1 MITSAGLTLIFGL
14 TFLVVGGA
22 TFFAW
27 AFVDR
32 DDQESS
38 GEESPDIL
46 KKERLSALSALAAVL
61 SRASFAQP
69 LKTLLNEAAVSW
81 TVGRT
86 LLTMLLAAGAALAL
100 LVRSDSVPV
109 WGSVAVA
116 AAAGFL
122 PVFWVQGRRSKRLRA
137 VEGQLPEALD
147 FISRALV
154 AGHSLPMSLE
164 LLAEEIGPPLA
175 GELRKT
181 VDEYNV
187 GASMEQ
193 SLENLSDRVPSVDI
207 RFFASA
213 IMTQSRTGGSLHE
226 LLDGLADTIRERGT
240 LRGQVRALTANG
252 RMTAVVLSLLPA
264 LLGGIMYFVNTEYFM
279 LLVRHPIGKTLLF
292 VAICSQFAAYFVIQ
306 KIVDI
311 KV

>member
-1 MITSAGLTLIFGL
+1 MSMLNGFGLIFAA
-14 TFLVVGGA
+14 TFLVVGGSA
-22 TFFAW
+22 LFAW
-27 AFVDR
+27 SFLDR
-32 DDQESS
+32 GQDGSS
-38 GEESPDIL
+38 DGPDIL
-46 KKERLSALSALAAVL
+46 KKERLSALSTLSLLL

-69 LKTLLNEAAVSW
+69 LKRLLSEANVDW

-86 LLTMLLAAGAALAL
+86 LLTMLLISGGAFAVL
-100 LVRSDSVPV
+100 LRLDFVPF
-109 WGSVAVA
+109 GGAVA
-116 AAAGFL
+116 ISLAASAL
-122 PVFWVQGRRSKRLRA
+122 PIFWIQAQRAKRLRT
-137 VEGQLPEALD
+137 VEAQLPEALD

-154 AGHSLPMSLE
+154 AGHSLPMTLE

-193 SLENLSDRVPSVDI
+193 ALENLSQRVPSVDI

-226 LLDGLADTIRERGT
+226 LLEGLADTIRERGT

-252 RMTAVVLSLLPA
+252 RMTAIVLSLLPLFLA
-264 LLGGIMYFVNTEYFM
+264 IIMYVVNTEYFL
-279 LLVRHPIGKTLLF
+279 LLVQHPIGKTLLLA
-292 VAICSQFAAYFVIQ
+292 AICAQVIAYFVIQ
-306 KIVDI
+306 RIVDI

>member
-1 MITSAGLTLIFGL
+1 MISSAGFALIFGL
-14 TFLVVGGA
+14 TFLAVGSA
-22 TFFAW
+22 VFFAW
-27 AFVDR
+27 SFLDR
-32 DDQESS
+32 DS
-38 GEESPDIL
+38 GEDALEDSPDIL
-46 KKERLSALSALAAVL
+46 KKERLSALSTLAAIL
-61 SRASFAQP
+61 SRAAFAQP
-69 LKTLLNEAAVSW
+69 LKTLLNEAAVQW

-86 LLTMLLAAGAALAL
+86 LLTMLLAGGASFVVLS
-100 LVRSDSVPV
+100 RSGFVPV
-109 WGSVAVA
+109 WGAAVVSI
-116 AAAGFL
+116 AAGFL
-122 PVFWVQGRRSKRLRA
+122 PILWVRSRRAKRLRS

-193 SLENLSDRVPSVDI
+193 SLENLSERVPSVDI

-252 RMTAVVLSLLPA
+252 RMTAIVLSALPA
-264 LLGGIMYFVNTEYFM
+264 FLAAIMYFVNTEYFM
-279 LLVRHPIGKTLLF
+279 LLVGHPVGKTLLF
-292 VAICSQFAAYFVIQ
+292 VAVCSQFAAYFVIQ

>member
-1 MITSAGLTLIFGL
+1 MSMLNGFGLIFAA
-14 TFLVVGGA
+14 TFLVVGGS
-22 TFFAW
+22 TLFAW
-27 AFVDR
+27 SFLDRGR
-32 DDQESS
+32 DDSED
-38 GEESPDIL
+38 GPDIL
-46 KKERLSALSALAAVL
+46 KKERLSALSTLSLLL

-69 LKTLLNEAAVSW
+69 LKRLLSEANVDW

-86 LLTMLLAAGAALAL
+86 LLTMLLISGGVFAVLLRLDFVPFGGAIAISLVSSAAPILWIQAQRA
-100 LVRSDSVPV
+100 
-109 WGSVAVA
+109 
-116 AAAGFL
+116 
-122 PVFWVQGRRSKRLRA
+122 KRLRT

-154 AGHSLPMSLE
+154 AGHSLPMTLE

-193 SLENLSDRVPSVDI
+193 ALENLSQRVPSVDI

-226 LLDGLADTIRERGT
+226 LLEGLADTIRERGT

-252 RMTAVVLSLLPA
+252 RMTAIVLSLLPLFLA
-264 LLGGIMYFVNTEYFM
+264 IIMYVVNTEYFL
-279 LLVRHPIGKTLLF
+279 LLVRHPIGKTLLLA
-292 VAICSQFAAYFVIQ
+292 AICAQVIAYLVIQ
-306 KIVDI
+306 RIVDI